1 MGGKRKR
8 DWQESLAIKKSR
20 LVEKEDPIDEF
31 SSGEEA
37 KVIFEHDSIESFS
50 EEENRPRKRLESCD
64 SEDPIEY
71 YSSDSEDLIEYYSS
85 EISEEE
91 FPVNVRDDS
100 SSDEESIISRISE
113 SEEDSED
120 IDCVLSALNKH
131 HYSDLRLP
139 SKKLNEESVVSI
151 TDRLSSSEE
160 LSTSNVDRSSSS
172 GERLASSEENSP
184 LLQGSRQDLIPSD
197 LPKENSMGVSTS
209 MMGFFS
215 KNMSIE
221 KIKLLCSS
229 QNSTQ
234 YSLTQNK

>member
-8 DWQESLAIKKSR
+8 DWQESLAIKKSKH
-20 LVEKEDPIDEF
+20 VEKEDPIDEF
-31 SSGEEA
+31 SSDEEA
-37 KVIFEHDSIESFS
+37 KVIFEYDTIESFS
-50 EEENRPRKRLESCD
+50 EEENRPKKRPRKRLESCD
-64 SEDPIEY
+64 SEDP
-71 YSSDSEDLIEYYSS
+71 IEYYSS

>member
-8 DWQESLAIKKSR
+8 DWQESLAIKKSKH
-20 LVEKEDPIDEF
+20 VEKEDPIDEF
-31 SSGEEA
+31 SSDKEA
-37 KVIFEHDSIESFS
+37 KVIFEHDTIESFS
-50 EEENRPRKRLESCD
+50 EEENRPKKRPRKRLESCD
-64 SEDPIEY
+64 SEDP
-71 YSSDSEDLIEYYSS
+71 IEYYSS

>member
-8 DWQESLAIKKSR
+8 DWQESLAIKKSKH
-20 LVEKEDPIDEF
+20 VEKEDPIDEF
-31 SSGEEA
+31 SSDEEA
-37 KVIFEHDSIESFS
+37 KVIFEHDTIESFS
-50 EEENRPRKRLESCD
+50 EEENRPKKRPRKRLESCD
-64 SEDPIEY
+64 SEDP
-71 YSSDSEDLIEYYSS
+71 IEYYSS

-139 SKKLNEESVVSI
+139 SKKLSEESVVSI